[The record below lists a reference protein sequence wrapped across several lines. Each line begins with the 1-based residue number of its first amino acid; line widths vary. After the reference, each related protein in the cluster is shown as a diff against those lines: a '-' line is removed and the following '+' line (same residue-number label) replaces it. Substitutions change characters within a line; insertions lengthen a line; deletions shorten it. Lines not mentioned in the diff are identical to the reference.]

1 MIGVG
6 CGSRASAMVGPGPW
20 DPKMTG
26 QSKAVLEMAIRSRPA
41 RAARS
46 LQRRMGL
53 GTPEAYRRGK
63 EVPAVIIRAVSVVGV
78 LAAPPGRPSR
88 WPRPSV
94 RLVLVIVLF
103 LTLIVLGVIDG
114 YQVGRAV
121 SDLRSGTAELS
132 GSLSALGSA
141 PAQWTPARVDAAARA
156 QDDAATKIDR
166 ADWRLQADPLARL
179 FLSVP
184 YAKDQARATL
194 DLSSSAVDAT
204 RAGGDLVAV
213 ARLYV
218 NLPQGSGADSGVQ
231 LIALLQSSSPLLV
244 DADSRLTAAN
254 QRLERDS
261 RLSLLGPL
269 RTELKRALAV
279 VGPARD
285 SAHGGAEAAKLLPGL
300 LGATGPKTYLVL
312 LANPSELRPSG
323 GFSGEVGTATFDQGK
338 LTKLNLRD
346 EFDVS
351 PNYRDK
357 FPPQGELGTYLAFRD
372 NQVEIGDA
380 GWDPDFPTSAR
391 LQERMFTS
399 ATGQQL
405 DGTISVDPYFIA
417 SLLKVAGPVDIPG
430 YGTFDSDNLFLRVN
444 VLANFDPATGGKKA
458 LPAIATAIIAKVLA
472 QPPSRWAQFA
482 ASLQDAISGRHLQV
496 SVHDAALEAQLHA
509 LRADGSL
516 QNLPLTEDYLMV
528 ADANVAGTKAD
539 YYIKRSM
546 SVKVE
551 IYPSGLNRHE
561 VDIHYEYPPPVDAT
575 DDRLNKSFF
584 NSTSLYRDY
593 VRFYLPLT
601 TTLANIG
608 FLVDGKPAPA
618 YGGGLKEQ
626 GQEGSHQVYG
636 TFFTLPRGHSADLI
650 IYYEVGLPADPPF
663 RIYVQKQAGLVDLP
677 TMLTVSYPGGIASRK
692 TELSADSTLTIPW

>member
-1 MIGVG
+1 LV
-6 CGSRASAMVGPGPW
+6 
-20 DPKMTG
+20 TG
-26 QSKAVLEMAIRSRPA
+26 LFLAVLVVAVVEGYELRS
-41 RAARS
+41 
-46 LQRRMGL
+46 
-53 GTPEAYRRGK
+53 
-63 EVPAVIIRAVSVVGV
+63 
-78 LAAPPGRPSR
+78 
-88 WPRPSV
+88 
-94 RLVLVIVLF
+94 
-103 LTLIVLGVIDG
+103 
-114 YQVGRAV
+114 AV
-121 SDLRSGTAELS
+121 SDLRSGTAALQR
-132 GSLSALGSA
+132 SLSVLGRS
-141 PAQWTPARVDAAARA
+141 PAQWTPARVDAAATA
-156 QDDAATKIDR
+156 QADAATKIDR
-166 ADWRLQADPLARL
+166 ADRRLQADPLARL
-179 FLSVP
+179 LLSVP

-204 RAGGDLVAV
+204 RAAADLVAL

-218 NLPQGSGADSGVQ
+218 NLPQGSGADRGAQ
-231 LIALLQSSSPLLV
+231 LIALLQSSSPLLA
-244 DADSRLTAAN
+244 DADSRLTTAN
-254 QRLERDS
+254 QRLDRDS
-261 RLSLLGPL
+261 RLNLFGPL
-269 RTELKRALAV
+269 PTEFKRALAII
-279 VGPARD
+279 GPARD
-285 SAHGGAEAAKLLPGL
+285 SAHGGAEAAQLLPGL
-300 LGATGPKTYLVL
+300 LGAAGPKTYLVL

-323 GFSGEVGTATFDQGK
+323 GFSGEVGTATFDHGK

-346 EFDVS
+346 ESDVS
-351 PNYRDK
+351 AHYRDR
-357 FPPQGELGTYLAFRD
+357 FPPQGQLGTYLAFRD

-391 LQERMFTS
+391 LQEKMFTS

-417 SLLKVAGPVDIPG
+417 SLLKVTGPVDVPG
-430 YGTFDSDNLFLRVN
+430 YGSFDSGNLFLRIN
-444 VLANFDPATGGKKA
+444 VLANLDQGPRGGKKA
-458 LPAIATAIIAKVLA
+458 LPAIATVILAKILA

-482 ASLQDAISGRHLQV
+482 ASLQYGISERHLQI
-496 SVHDAALEAQLHA
+496 SVHDATQEALLHA

-516 QNLPLTEDYLMV
+516 QNPPLTEDYLMV
-528 ADANVAGTKAD
+528 AEANVAGTKAD

-575 DDRLNKSFF
+575 DDGLNKSFV

-636 TFFTLPRGHSADLI
+636 TFFTLPRGHSADVI
-650 IYYEVGLPADPPF
+650 IYYEVGLPADSPF
-663 RIYVQKQAGLVDLP
+663 QIYIQKQAGPPSLP

-692 TELSADSTLTIPW
+692 TELSTDTTLTIPW